1 MSKKTF
7 SDGKKEENKNKTSE
21 TKTEAVFADPEKT
34 DNYYEHLKFKKR
46 QNIALVMVG
55 VVGLGIMGLA
65 IWQMRSMLSV
75 PIPFSPES
83 TKVTVQEK
91 ETLDVTEQDPEELK
105 KQDTDEDGLSDYDEL
120 NVYGTSVYLADTDSD
135 GDDDFTEIKNHEDPT
150 CPKGKTCFSSDKAD
164 ELDQDQTLNNEMTD
178 SNSVSGL
185 SEEDYVFSAD
195 ELRSFLL
202 SSDDISPEQVQ
213 AISDQE
219 LLGFY
224 ETMLEENPEVAEK
237 IAAYKQSQK
246 MEQPGVKE
254 NESLDNSEVDIPDEL
269 ENMSVDEV
277 RQLLVEQGGFDW
289 QTINQLDDESIM
301 QIYYEALEKAK
312 QDSQ

>member
-34 DNYYEHLKFKKR
+34 DNYSEHLKFKKR

-83 TKVTVQEK
+83 TKVTGQEK

-120 NVYGTSVYLADTDSD
+120 KIYGTSVYLADTDSD
-135 GDDDFTEIKNHEDPT
+135 GDDDFTEIKNNEDPT
-150 CPKGKTCFSSDKAD
+150 CPKGKSCFSNEETKIN
-164 ELDQDQTLNNEMTD
+164 QVNNSAAMQGVVSTET
-178 SNSVSGL
+178 SSVS
-185 SEEDYVFSAD
+185 SEGDYKLSAD

-202 SSDDISPEQVQ
+202 ASEQV
-213 AISDQE
+213 
-219 LLGFY
+219 
-224 ETMLEENPEVAEK
+224 TEEQVA
-237 IAAYKQSQK
+237 
-246 MEQPGVKE
+246 
-254 NESLDNSEVDIPDEL
+254 
-269 ENMSVDEV
+269 
-277 RQLLVEQGGFDW
+277 
-289 QTINQLDDESIM
+289 
-301 QIYYEALEKAK
+301 
-312 QDSQ
+312 